1 MKTGKNVTGIG
12 TSPIDSKKTIE
23 FAQQCPVTSGD
34 EYALK
39 QARENYAKET
49 ENGFGSIP
57 APATVKGLAHL
68 AMDAFKGQKA
78 AVFINL
84 LGERLAFER
93 TGVRLYDA
101 VIAKFDACGGFD
113 GGPTRED
120 LMSFREAELRH
131 FALVHDAIEK
141 LGGDPT
147 VMTPNADIVG
157 VQATGLLQVV
167 SDPRTCVEQCLLALL
182 TAELVDND
190 GWAMLIELADA
201 MGHDDMA
208 EAFEEAKREED
219 HHLASMR
226 QWLSAFVGSEAHVE
240 MPVPPPAP
248 PASPVH

>member
-23 FAQQCPVTSGD
+23 FAESCAISSGD
-34 EYALK
+34 ESAMK
-39 QARENYAKET
+39 QFREECASET
-49 ENGFGSIP
+49 EDGFGSIP
-57 APATVKGLAHL
+57 APASIKGLAHL

-93 TGVRLYDA
+93 TGTRLYDA
-101 VIAKFDACGGFD
+101 VLAKFDACGGFD
-113 GGPTRED
+113 GGPTRDE
-120 LMSFREAELRH
+120 LVSFRDAELRH
-131 FALVHDAIEK
+131 FALVHEAIEE

-157 VQATGLLQVV
+157 VQALGLVQVV
-167 SDPRTCVEQCLLALL
+167 TDPRTCVEQCLSALL

-201 MGHDDMA
+201 MGYDEMA
-208 EAFEEAKREED
+208 EAFTEAKREED
-219 HHLASMR
+219 HHLASLR
-226 QWLSAFVGSEAHVE
+226 QWLSAFVGSEAHVD
-240 MPVPPPAP
+240 MPLPTAPPP
-248 PASPVH
+248 SPMP